1 MPELISESV
10 PQSASESAA
19 APQLLPLAAFH
30 KPHRRDFFK
39 ALGAGFT
46 FLLARPAESE
56 AQESGRGNQRQST
69 PQDLSAW
76 LHIGSDGMVTVNTGK
91 VEIGQNART
100 ALTQAVAEELNA
112 DPQSIRMVMGDTDL
126 VPFDMGTFGSLTTPM
141 MAPVIRRAAATAR
154 ELLIDLA
161 AKRWSVDRSALR
173 LHQGAVVNPAIGNW
187 LTYAE
192 LAAGQNFVGSIS
204 AAPIRQPLGQSL
216 PKVNG
221 ADFVNGSHQYAS
233 DVKLPGMLYGSVLRP
248 PQYGAKLTALDS
260 APAGKFAA
268 VQVVRDGEFA
278 AAVGPNSHVV
288 RQALASLRPEWQMP
302 AEQPSAKDLFARLRN
317 TADPKARIT
326 SAGDMDAAWRDAS
339 KKLETTYTVAYIAH
353 TPLEPRTALA
363 SWADGKL
370 TVWTGSQRPFGVRS
384 ELMEHFHLPESKVRV
399 IVPDMGA
406 GYGGKHSG
414 ECAIEAGRLAQATG
428 KPVKVTWTRQE
439 EFTWAYFRPAGVI
452 DVRGAVDDNGR
463 LAGWEFH
470 NFNSGPSGLGTPY
483 DVAAKREGFHPSDS
497 PLRQGSY
504 RGLASTANNFARE
517 SHMDSLARAANIDP
531 LEFRRRNL
539 KDPRLLAVLD
549 AASSRFGWGN
559 AVPSGHGVGLACGTE
574 KGGFVA
580 CCVQISLE
588 KVTRAVKVERAV
600 TAFECGAVINPEHLK
615 NQVEGSVVM
624 GLGGALFEA
633 IHFGEG
639 RITNASLAAYRVP
652 RFSDVPE
659 LETILVDRRDLP
671 PAGAGETPIMA
682 IAPAIRNAILQLTGQ
697 HLNSLPLAPDG
708 VPPAA

>member
-1 MPELISESV
+1 MPDFISESV
-10 PQSASESAA
+10 A

-39 ALGAGFT
+39 AFGAGFT
-46 FLLARPAESE
+46 FLLAWPSEGE
-56 AQESGRGNQRQST
+56 AQESGRGYQRPSM
-69 PQDLSAW
+69 PQDLSTW
-76 LHIGSDGMVTVNTGK
+76 LHIGSDGIVTVNTGK

-112 DPQSIRMVMGDTDL
+112 DPQSIRMIMGDTDL
-126 VPFDMGTFGSLTTPM
+126 VPFDMGTFGSLTTPT
-141 MAPVIRRAAATAR
+141 MAPVLRRAAATAR

-161 AKRWSVDRSALR
+161 AKRWGVDRSALR
-173 LHQGAVVNPAIGNW
+173 LEHSAVVNPTPGKKSGNK
-187 LTYAE
+187 LSYAE

-204 AAPIRQPLGQSL
+204 AAPIRQPVGQSL
-216 PKVNG
+216 SKVNG
-221 ADFVNGSHQYAS
+221 ADFVNGSHQFAS
-233 DVKLPGMLYGSVLRP
+233 DLKLPGMLYGSVLRP

-260 APAGKFAA
+260 AEAAKLNA
-268 VQVVRDGEFA
+268 VQVVHDGEFA
-278 AAVGPNSHVV
+278 AVAGPNTHVV

-302 AEQPSAKDLFARLRN
+302 AEQPSNKELFARLRN
-317 TADPKARIT
+317 TADSKARVT

-353 TPLEPRTALA
+353 TPLEPRSALA

-370 TVWTGSQRPFGVRS
+370 TVWTGTQRPFGVRS
-384 ELMEHFHLPESKVRV
+384 ELMEQFHLPESKVRV

-414 ECAIEAGRLAQATG
+414 ECAIEAARLAQATG

-452 DVRGAVDDNGR
+452 DARGAVDDSGR

-470 NFNSGPSGLGTPY
+470 NFNSGPSGLSTPY

-539 KDPRLLAVLD
+539 KDARLLAVLD

-559 AVPSGHGVGLACGTE
+559 TVPAGHGVGLACGTE

-588 KVTRAVKVERAV
+588 KVTRAVKVERVV
-600 TAFECGAVINPEHLK
+600 TAFECGAVVNPEHLK
-615 NQVEGSVVM
+615 NQVEGSVMM

-633 IHFGEG
+633 IHFAEG
-639 RITNASLAAYRVP
+639 KITNASLAAYRVP

-708 VPPAA
+708 VPPVA

>member
-1 MPELISESV
+1 MPEFISESV
-10 PQSASESAA
+10 A
-19 APQLLPLAAFH
+19 APQLLPLAAFQ

-46 FLLARPAESE
+46 FLLAWPSEGE
-56 AQESGRGNQRQST
+56 AQESGRGFQRPSM

-76 LHIGSDGMVTVNTGK
+76 LHIGSDGIVTVNTGK

-112 DPQSIRMVMGDTDL
+112 DPQSIRMIMGDTDL
-126 VPFDMGTFGSLTTPM
+126 VPFDMGTFGSLTTPT
-141 MAPVIRRAAATAR
+141 MAPVLRRAAATAR

-173 LHQGAVVNPAIGNW
+173 LEHGAVVNPTLGNKPGNK
-187 LTYAE
+187 LSYAE

-204 AAPIRQPLGQSL
+204 AASIRQPLGQSL
-216 PKVNG
+216 SKVNG
-221 ADFVNGSHQYAS
+221 ADFVNGSHQFAS
-233 DVKLPGMLYGSVLRP
+233 DLKLPGMLYGSVLRP
-248 PQYGAKLTALDS
+248 PQYGAKLTGLDS
-260 APAGKFAA
+260 AEAAKFNA
-268 VQVVRDGEFA
+268 VQVVHDGEFA
-278 AAVGPNSHVV
+278 AVAGPNTHVV
-288 RQALASLRPEWQMP
+288 RQALASLRPEWQM
-302 AEQPSAKDLFARLRN
+302 ATEQPSNKELFARLRN
-317 TADPKARIT
+317 TADSKARVT
-326 SAGDMDAAWRDAS
+326 SASDMDAAWRDAS

-353 TPLEPRTALA
+353 TPLEPRAALA
-363 SWADGKL
+363 SWADEKL
-370 TVWTGSQRPFGVRS
+370 TVWTGTQRPFGVRS
-384 ELMEHFHLPESKVRV
+384 ELMEQFHLPESKVRV

-414 ECAIEAGRLAQATG
+414 ECAIEAARLAQATG

-452 DVRGAVDDNGR
+452 DARGAVDDSGR

-470 NFNSGPSGLGTPY
+470 NFNSGPSGLSTPY

-539 KDPRLLAVLD
+539 KDARLLAVLD
-549 AASSRFGWGN
+549 AASKQFGWGN
-559 AVPSGHGVGLACGTE
+559 TVPAGHGVGLACGTE

-588 KVTRAVKVERAV
+588 KVTRAVKVERVV
-600 TAFECGAVINPEHLK
+600 TAFECGAVVNPEHLK
-615 NQVEGSVVM
+615 NQVEGSVMM
-624 GLGGALFEA
+624 GLGGALFES
-633 IHFGEG
+633 IHFAEG
-639 RITNASLAAYRVP
+639 KITNASLAAYRVP
-652 RFSDVPE
+652 RFSDLPE

-708 VPPAA
+708 VPPVA